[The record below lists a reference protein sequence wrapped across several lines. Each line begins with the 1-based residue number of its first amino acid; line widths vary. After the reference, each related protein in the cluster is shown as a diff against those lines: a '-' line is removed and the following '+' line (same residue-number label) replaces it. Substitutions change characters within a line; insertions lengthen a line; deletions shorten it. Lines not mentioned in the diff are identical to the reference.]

1 MKRRFL
7 CAFLLTLST
16 AGLIRAQDSTG
27 PPPPLS
33 KADIFGRLAAGGSRS
48 YVAHLVRVRG
58 INFSPDDDFFAAIE
72 QAGGEG
78 VLLDRLRVAPD
89 GDEDS
94 LQGIGGDLVQHL
106 ANCARLQNQG
116 DLTKAETECR
126 AAMTADPRNAFAVL
140 GTAQVLKLRNRDSE
154 ALPLMQQAVQLDASL
169 SEAHYGLAMA
179 LDPGNDQYMQQLREA
194 NRLEPDELDFR
205 PIFDAA
211 WMQEP
216 GGADPPTA
224 TPVHFRQA
232 MRDAQE
238 KECRDILQIEP
249 DFAKAHADLA
259 DLLIQESRGDEALAE
274 ITEAVR
280 LEPGVLTMQVE
291 MGWIAS
297 AAGNENLSVQATR
310 EAVRLAPTNSEMRD
324 RLARNLWNRN
334 DFEGARTEFRECLDM
349 DPGNWQCHR
358 GLADMLEAL
367 GDLDGAIAEDRRLL
381 AVNPVFK
388 DERLDLARV
397 LQNNGDFKGAFA
409 ECEEVLHEQSLEEPK
424 DGEVPDETISLRA
437 HAQLA
442 RIFTAEGLTA
452 DAVGELRAAL
462 AINPNA
468 TLLRFGL
475 AEALDKAG
483 ASGQAEEEL
492 RDVLREDPNDALT
505 NHELAWIYATATD
518 RRYRNPAA
526 ALEIALKAVKL
537 SSGNRGF
544 ILDTLAEAYYANHR
558 LAEALATEKKA
569 IQLEPKNAD
578 LQAQHRKFQIAALSP
593 AISGLRE
600 LR

>member
-1 MKRRFL
+1 MKRRIL
-7 CAFLLTLST
+7 CAFLLTLLT
-16 AGLIRAQDSTG
+16 AGLIHAQDSAG

-33 KADIFGRLAAGGSRS
+33 KTDIFGRLAAGGSRS

-94 LQGIGGDLVQHL
+94 SQGIGGGLVRHL
-106 ANCARLQNQG
+106 ADCARLQNVG

-140 GTAQVLKLRNRDSE
+140 GTAQVLKLWNRDSE

-179 LDPGNDQYMQQLREA
+179 LDPRNDQYMQELREA
-194 NRLEPDELDFR
+194 KRLGPDELDFW

-211 WMQEP
+211 WMREP

-224 TPVHFRQA
+224 PPVDFFRA

-238 KECRDILQIEP
+238 KECRDLLQIEP

-259 DLLIQESRGDEALAE
+259 DLFIRENRADEALAE

-280 LEPGVLTMQVE
+280 LEPTVPTLQME

-297 AAGNENLSVQATR
+297 AAGDKEVSMQAR
-310 EAVRLAPTNSEMRD
+310 RAAVRIAPANSEMRD
-324 RLARNLWNRN
+324 ALARSLW
-334 DFEGARTEFRECLDM
+334 DQSEVEGARAEFRECLAM

-358 GLADMLEAL
+358 GLADLLEAL
-367 GDLDGAIAEDRRLL
+367 GDLDGVIAEDRRLL
-381 AVNPVFK
+381 AVNPRLK
-388 DERLDLARV
+388 DQRLDLARV

-424 DGEVPDETISLRA
+424 DNELFDVTMSFMA
-437 HAQLA
+437 HEQLA
-442 RIFTAEGLTA
+442 RIFMAQGSAA
-452 DAVGELRAAL
+452 DAVSEFKVAL
-462 AINPNA
+462 AINPGA

-475 AEALDKAG
+475 GEALDKAG

-492 RDVLREDPNDALT
+492 RDVLREDPNDALA
-505 NHELAWIYATATD
+505 NNELAWIYATATD
-518 RRYRNPAA
+518 RHYRNPVA
-526 ALEIALKAVKL
+526 ALEIAQKAVKL
-537 SSGNRGF
+537 SSGSRGF

-558 LAEALATEKKA
+558 LAEALTTEKKA
-569 IQLEPKNAD
+569 IELDPKNAD
-578 LQAQHRKFQIAALSP
+578 LQVQFRKFQIAALSP
-593 AISGLRE
+593 QLSAIRE
-600 LR
+600 LW

>member
-1 MKRRFL
+1 
-7 CAFLLTLST
+7 
-16 AGLIRAQDSTG
+16 
-27 PPPPLS
+27 LS

-58 INFSPDDDFFAAIE
+58 VNFSPDYDFFAAIE

-94 LQGIGGDLVQHL
+94 SQGIGGDLVQHL
-106 ANCARLQNQG
+106 ADCARLQNQG
-116 DLTKAETECR
+116 DLTNAETECH

-154 ALPLMQQAVQLDASL
+154 ALPLMQQAVQLNASL

-179 LDPGNDQYMQQLREA
+179 LDPRSDQYMQELREA
-194 NRLEPDELDFR
+194 KRLEPDELDFR

-259 DLLIQESRGDEALAE
+259 DLLIQEGRGEEALAE

-280 LEPGVLTMQVE
+280 LEPGVLTVQVAR
-291 MGWIAS
+291 GWIAT
-297 AAGNENLSVQATR
+297 AAGDKDVSVLARR
-310 EAVRLAPTNSEMRD
+310 EAVGVAPSNPEMRAA
-324 RLARNLWNRN
+324 LAQSLW
-334 DFEGARTEFRECLDM
+334 DQSDIEGAREEFRECLGM
-349 DPGNWQCHR
+349 DPGNSQCHR
-358 GLADMLEAL
+358 GLADLLEAL
-367 GDLDGAIAEDRRLL
+367 GDLDGVIAEDRRLL
-381 AVNPVFK
+381 AVNPRLE
-388 DERLDLARV
+388 DQRLDLARV
-397 LQNNGDFKGAFA
+397 LQNKGDFKGAFA
-409 ECEEVLHEQSLEEPK
+409 ECEEVLHEQSPEGPK
-424 DGEVPDETISLRA
+424 DDELFDTTMSFMA
-437 HAQLA
+437 HEQLA
-442 RIFTAEGLTA
+442 RIFMAQGSAA
-452 DAVGELRAAL
+452 DAVGEFKVAL
-462 AINPNA
+462 ALNPNA

-505 NHELAWIYATATD
+505 NNELAWIYATATD
-518 RRYRNPAA
+518 RHYRNPAA
-526 ALEIALKAVKL
+526 ALEIAQKAVKL
-537 SSGNRGF
+537 SSGSRGF
-544 ILDTLAEAYYANHR
+544 ILDTLAEAYYVNHR

-578 LQAQHRKFQIAALSP
+578 LQAQLRKYEVSASAPAFSALRS
-593 AISGLRE
+593 LR
-600 LR
+600 